1 MIQADSIST
10 VLYICTFIIT
20 LSSAINVISTWV
32 AKARDPEERQN
43 ERIAAIEE
51 DLKIIKQKL
60 DNDNKRIKILEDG
73 NRVTQ
78 MALLA
83 LMSHAINGDD
93 IDKLTEAK
101 TKLEQYLIT
110 K

>member
-1 MIQADSIST
+1 MSTAASIST
-10 VLYICTFIIT
+10 VLYACTFIIT
-20 LSSAINVISTWV
+20 LSSAITVISTWV
-32 AKARDPEERQN
+32 ARAKAPEIKQN

-51 DLKIIKQKL
+51 DLKVIKHQL
-60 DNDNKRIKILEDG
+60 DNDNKRIKILEEG

-78 MALLA
+78 QALLA
-83 LMSHAINGDD
+83 LMNHAINGNDVE
-93 IDKLTEAK
+93 KLTEAK